1 MMWRHDIIMFEA
13 NFTLPLPNPS
23 CWGYNELECIALRI
37 VIPFGDPLKIEL
49 HLSLSQE
56 AERASL
62 YHTSNKSGSCSGA
75 HEALL
80 QCLSGGIPLYVY
92 TYIIK
97 IYPPQLDQQHTSLIS
112 SYRLRAQRL
121 T

>member
-13 NFTLPLPNPS
+13 NFTLPPPNPS

-62 YHTSNKSGSCSGA
+62 YHTSNKNRGA
-75 HEALL
+75 AVLMKLYFNACPGEFRCMYIHILL
-80 QCLSGGIPLYVY
+80 KSTHPN
-92 TYIIK
+92 
-97 IYPPQLDQQHTSLIS
+97 
-112 SYRLRAQRL
+112 
-121 T
+121 